1 MKNSILKLSGAQEL
15 SKREQ
20 KTVVGGIT
28 QEMAACLSRGCV
40 MSSASPILIMKN
52 SILKLS
58 GAQELSKGEQ
68 KSLNGGRRSCN
79 SNNSC
84 GAGQCC
90 SSGVCY
96 PYGTPGH
103 LCTYYP
109 EF

>member
-40 MSSASPILIMKN
+40 MSSASPGL
-52 SILKLS
+52 
-58 GAQELSKGEQ
+58 GWVRGC
-68 KSLNGGRRSCN
+68 GG
-79 SNNSC
+79 SNRIWC
-84 GAGQCC
+84 R
-90 SSGVCY
+90 
-96 PYGTPGH
+96 
-103 LCTYYP
+103 L